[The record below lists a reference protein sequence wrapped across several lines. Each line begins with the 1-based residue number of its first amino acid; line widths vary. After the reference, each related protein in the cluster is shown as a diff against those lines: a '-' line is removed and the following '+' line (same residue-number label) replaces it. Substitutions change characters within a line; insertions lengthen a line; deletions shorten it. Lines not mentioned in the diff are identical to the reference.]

1 MAASVDGEGPER
13 RPGRGRGSR
22 RAQEPPP
29 RPEEEAPAREG
40 ASEREVVEP
49 PVLAPPPTS
58 PWADGLGRTATRCLQ
73 LLLVVVAGVVV
84 VYACL
89 QLRLVVVP
97 LLLSALVA
105 AAAAPLVRWLVSRGL
120 GRGLATGVVLL
131 AGAAV
136 LAAVGWA
143 VVGGVR
149 GQWPQLQASAQEGF
163 AEVQRFVVQGGLP
176 VSDAQVA
183 QARDAAVGVLTGAGF
198 RSGALAGLGV
208 VTQIA
213 TGTVLALFLLFY
225 FLKDG
230 PRIWSFLISGVH
242 GPRHR
247 RLERVG
253 ERSAVVLGGYVRG
266 TATVAL
272 VDAVLIGVGV
282 AVVGVPLA
290 LPIALL
296 TFVAAFVP
304 IVGAVAAGVVAA
316 LVALVTVGPV
326 AALVV
331 VGIVVVVNQV
341 EGNLLQ
347 PVLLGRALSLHPLAI
362 LLALTAGTVLGGV
375 VGAVL
380 SVPLAAVAWAAVVT
394 WNAEKRT
401 SAAATTQQPRAE
413 GQTAA

>member
-1 MAASVDGEGPER
+1 MPDQPDQPDQPGSSDEAGPA
-13 RPGRGRGSR
+13 GAGTSG
-22 RAQEPPP
+22 
-29 RPEEEAPAREG
+29 APVA
-40 ASEREVVEP
+40 EP
-49 PVLAPPPTS
+49 PVLAAPPTS
-58 PWADGLGRTATRCLQ
+58 PWADGLGRTATRSLQ
-73 LLLVVVAGVVV
+73 LLLLVLLGVVV

-97 LLLSALVA
+97 LLLAALGA
-105 AAAAPLVRWLVSRGL
+105 AAAAPLVRWLVGRGL
-120 GRGLATGVVLL
+120 GRGVATGLVLLGGAVVLT
-131 AGAAV
+131 
-136 LAAVGWA
+136 AVGWA

-149 GQWPQLQASAQEGF
+149 DQWPQLQASAQEGF
-163 AEVQRFVVQGGLP
+163 AEVQRFVVEGGLP
-176 VSDAQVA
+176 VSDAQVE
-183 QARDAAVGVLTGAGF
+183 QARDAAIGVLTGAGF

-208 VTQIA
+208 ITQVA

-230 PRIWSFLISGVH
+230 PRIWAFLISGVH

-253 ERSAVVLGGYVRG
+253 QRSAVVLGGYVRG

-272 VDAVLIGVGV
+272 VDAVLIGAGV

-296 TFVAAFVP
+296 TFVAAFIP

-326 AALVV
+326 SALVV
-331 VGIVVVVNQV
+331 IGIVVVVNQV

-394 WNAEKRT
+394 WNAEKRVAPAALPPQPG
-401 SAAATTQQPRAE
+401 AAAE
-413 GQTAA
+413 GAPGA